1 MPLTAATDAVIEV
14 TKTWR
19 SATVAGPWKNCAN
32 NEMQQKIETDKNE
45 TKIDQDELTSQHL

>member
-1 MPLTAATDAVIEV
+1 VPLTAATDAVIEV